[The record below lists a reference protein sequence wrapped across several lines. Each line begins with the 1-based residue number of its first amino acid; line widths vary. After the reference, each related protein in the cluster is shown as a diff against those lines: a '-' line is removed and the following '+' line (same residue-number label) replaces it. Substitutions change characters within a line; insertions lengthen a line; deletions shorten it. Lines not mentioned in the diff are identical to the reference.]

1 MAYLKAAG
9 KAIMN
14 SPKAIRRKLGG
25 QEGPQKH
32 ERKCDNLLLRV
43 WLGNSQ

>member
-9 KAIMN
+9 KAILN

-25 QEGPQKH
+25 PEHGSLGH
-32 ERKCDNLLLRV
+32 ERKCECLLP
-43 WLGNSQ
+43 S